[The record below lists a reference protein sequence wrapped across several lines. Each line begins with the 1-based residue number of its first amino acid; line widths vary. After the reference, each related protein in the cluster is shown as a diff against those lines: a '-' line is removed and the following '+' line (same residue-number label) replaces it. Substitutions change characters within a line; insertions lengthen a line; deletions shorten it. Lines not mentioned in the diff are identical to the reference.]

1 MCTHCG
7 ETRHTKSHCY
17 ELIGYL
23 EWWDPSK
30 APRKQNSKSTHH
42 ASVVVVE
49 PSTNTNTPK
58 EASSFIATSG
68 NVGKAL
74 HTSISHSEW
83 IIDSGAT
90 DHMTFDSNHIQSMK
104 SSDQHIVS
112 TAKGIPSPVVGED
125 SVSLTQ
131 NLNLESVL
139 VVPSLNHNL
148 LSVAQITLT
157 LNCIVI
163 FWPNFCVFKDIQTR
177 KTVGY
182 GTRRGK
188 LCYLDLLPASSNQST
203 QVFLADMSDKH
214 QNS

>member
-1 MCTHCG
+1 MV
-7 ETRHTKSHCY
+7 
-17 ELIGYL
+17 
-23 EWWDPSK
+23 D
-30 APRKQNSKSTHH
+30 
-42 ASVVVVE
+42 
-49 PSTNTNTPK
+49 PSTNTNTPE

-74 HTSISHSEW
+74 HTSAPVIQSGW
-83 IIDSGAT
+83 IIDSGAI

-112 TAKGIPSPVVGED
+112 TTNGTPSPVVGEV

-148 LSVAQITLT
+148 LPVAQITLT

-177 KTVGY
+177 KTIGY

-188 LCYLDLLPASSNQST
+188 LYYLDLLPASSKQLA
-203 QVFLADMSDKH
+203 QVFSTDISDKH